1 MHSQASISYIGNFN
15 VLSYQEETSIFCE
28 RPEGTKGCCRRW
40 HSLFRA
46 AHRQLFPCLAFHS
59 RKSRST
65 GLGLDQSFKDD
76 IARFEPPAVCRGCFP
91 VVYRGGAQSSW
102 CTRILS
108 PCRARNSLAQFREP
122 AEGQSVQNCDLL
134 TFCSVVEQ
142 ASCGAPMNY
151 PGGVNVNS
159 EVLRSYNLDCPP
171 EARCE

>member
-28 RPEGTKGCCRRW
+28 RPEGTKGCCRCW

-76 IARFEPPAVCRGCFP
+76 IARFEPAAVCRGAFLWFFA
-91 VVYRGGAQSSW
+91 VVRNRLGALEDRFFSTVFLGSGLLYVAMIFISAALAGGLI
-102 CTRILS
+102 RVLINVPDIL
-108 PCRARNSLAQFREP
+108 
-122 AEGQSVQNCDLL
+122 
-134 TFCSVVEQ
+134 
-142 ASCGAPMNY
+142 M
-151 PGGVNVNS
+151 
-159 EVLRSYNLDCPP
+159 
-171 EARCE
+171 